1 MIKVGIVGANGYTGF
16 ELLRILGRHPHA
28 EVRIA
33 ASRSNAGTPVAAM
46 YPALAPIYGD
56 MPFADTD
63 PDALCRCDVCFTAL
77 PHAASAEL
85 GGRLYDAGVRVIDLS
100 ADFRYDSLPLYER
113 TYGVK
118 HPRPELNEIAVY
130 GLPELFRDKIRPARI
145 VGNPGCYTTA
155 SILAL
160 YPLIKEGVVSPDGI
174 IIDAKS
180 GVTGAGRKADVG
192 YNFCETAENFKAYGV
207 TTHRHTT
214 EIEEKLGVTLSFT
227 PHLLPIKRGILA
239 TIYAGCTADAAT
251 IQAAYDKYYKG
262 EPFVAASPALPE
274 VKWVRG
280 SNCCRIGYIPD
291 KRLGRVIVIS
301 VIDNLIKGASGQ
313 AVQNMNIMFGLDE
326 TEGLDPMGEYL

>member
-56 MPFADTD
+56 MPFAD
-63 PDALCRCDVCFTAL
+63 
-77 PHAASAEL
+77 
-85 GGRLYDAGVRVIDLS
+85 AGVRGIDLS
-100 ADFRYDSLPLYER
+100 ADFRYDSLPLYEK

-160 YPLIKEGVVSPDGI
+160 YPLI
-174 IIDAKS
+174 
-180 GVTGAGRKADVG
+180 
-192 YNFCETAENFKAYGV
+192 
-207 TTHRHTT
+207 
-214 EIEEKLGVTLSFT
+214 
-227 PHLLPIKRGILA
+227 
-239 TIYAGCTADAAT
+239 
-251 IQAAYDKYYKG
+251 
-262 EPFVAASPALPE
+262 
-274 VKWVRG
+274 
-280 SNCCRIGYIPD
+280 
-291 KRLGRVIVIS
+291 
-301 VIDNLIKGASGQ
+301 
-313 AVQNMNIMFGLDE
+313 
-326 TEGLDPMGEYL
+326 